1 MSASYQEIFED
12 VKNDRH
18 SGAWVVA
25 RKTIATEIF
34 DAQPGMAQL
43 INLFNGILNTIEK
56 ETSNDALVLSRKIA
70 GEARRFDELA
80 KNAVDQVSKFGA
92 DLIGEDAVVFIHSNS
107 STILEILKKTK
118 EQGKTFQVILTE
130 ARPICEGR
138 ACAEALSKLGIQNL
152 YLFDAAISKGI
163 ERADIV
169 LLGADSLSETE
180 LVNKIGTRAIG
191 LLAKEAV
198 VPCYAACESSK
209 FMPQKLR
216 PKKEPPRDPN
226 EVWDQPPAE
235 TTIENYYLD
244 EVPLDLFTGIITE
257 EGVLTPEEAGSRI
270 RGQKLNVKLLEMLK

>member
-1 MSASYQEIFED
+1 VERVASEIFE
-12 VKNDRH
+12 
-18 SGAWVVA
+18 
-25 RKTIATEIF
+25 
-34 DAQPGMAQL
+34 AQPGMAQL

-56 ETSNDALVLSRKIA
+56 ETSDDALVLSRKIT

-80 KNAVDQVSKFGA
+80 KNAVSKVASYGA
-92 DLIGEDAVVFIHSNS
+92 DLIAEDAVVFIHSNS
-107 STILEILKKTK
+107 STILEILKKAQEDK
-118 EQGKTFQVILTE
+118 KTFQVIVTE

-138 ACAEALSKLGIQNL
+138 ACAEELSKLGIQNV

-216 PKKEPPRDPN
+216 PKKESPRDPN
-226 EVWDQPPAE
+226 EVWDSPPND
-235 TTIENYYLD
+235 TTVENYYLD

-257 EGVLTPEEAGSRI
+257 EGVLSPEEAGSRI
-270 RGQKLNVKLLEMLK
+270 RGQTLNVKLLEMLK